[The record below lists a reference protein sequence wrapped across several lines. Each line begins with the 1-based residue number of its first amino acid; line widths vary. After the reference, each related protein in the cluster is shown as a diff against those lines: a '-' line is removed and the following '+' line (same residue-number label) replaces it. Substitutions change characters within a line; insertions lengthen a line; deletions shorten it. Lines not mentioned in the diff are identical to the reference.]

1 MTTLSWTTKPCREK
15 ATVLSHPMER
25 GLPRPVN
32 SSGLPVPYL
41 ASGMEALG
49 KRSMARQPEVIG
61 SDLCQVCGL
70 SAGWPAFGVIDWSG
84 SPKAEPIGLLDYGLL
99 HEACLRL
106 ALTYCP
112 ELKRW
117 ERKALV
123 MIEETDVL
131 RGSSGLVLL
140 PPATQV
146 SARVGVGQF
155 RRLDPTDQSPGR

>member
-1 MTTLSWTTKPCREK
+1 
-15 ATVLSHPMER
+15 MER

-49 KRSMARQPEVIG
+49 RRSLARQPEVIRG
-61 SDLCQVCGL
+61 DLCQVCGL
-70 SAGWPAFGVIDWSG
+70 SAGWPAFGVIEWG
-84 SPKAEPIGLLDYGLL
+84 GNPKAEPIGLLDYGLL

-123 MIEETDVL
+123 RIEEREVL

-140 PPATQV
+140 PSATQV
-146 SARVGVGQF
+146 SAQVNVGQF
-155 RRLDPTDQSPGR
+155 RRPDPPDEFLGR